1 MIQLKY
7 MPILVLHD
15 FINKTMFS
23 LKKIEIIINTA
34 DKLKVLSNNQ
44 V

>member
-1 MIQLKY
+1 

-15 FINKTMFS
+15 LINKTMFS
-23 LKKIEIIINTA
+23 LKKIEMIINTA
-34 DKLKVLSNNQ
+34 DKLNLLSNNQ